1 MKIEVMKALMEDNTS
16 KAQRLRSL
24 FSEKKVLVLNLISSP
39 GSGKTTLLE
48 KTLAEL
54 KDRYSIGV
62 IEGDITTARDAER
75 LTQFNIPQV
84 VINTDGACHLNANS
98 IEKALESFD
107 LDALDLLFVEN
118 VGNLVCPSEFDIG
131 EYAKIAMVSTTEG
144 DDKPA
149 KYPLLFQ
156 EAKLALLN
164 KTDLIPYTNFNSDAF
179 YRDLQN
185 VNPGIPVLEMSCI
198 TNDGLSNWF
207 EWIRVE
213 LKKRR
218 IHND

>member
-1 MKIEVMKALMEDNTS
+1 MKIEIMKALMEDNTNEAN
-16 KAQRLRSL
+16 KLRSL
-24 FSEKKVLVLNLISSP
+24 FYEKKVLVLNLISSP

-48 KTLAEL
+48 RTLS
-54 KDRYSIGV
+54 KMKGKYTVGV

-98 IEKALESFD
+98 IKKALESFN
-107 LDALDLLFVEN
+107 LETLDLLFIEN

-131 EYAKIAMVSTTEG
+131 EHAKIAMVSTTEG

-156 EAKLALLN
+156 EAKLVILN
-164 KTDLIPYTNFNSDAF
+164 KIDLIPYTNFNKNSF
-179 YRDLQN
+179 YRDLKN
-185 VNPGIPVLEMSCI
+185 INPEIDTLEISCTTGEGVSAWFQWI
-198 TNDGLSNWF
+198 TSK
-207 EWIRVE
+207 
-213 LKKRR
+213 LKNKEE
-218 IHND
+218 IQ

>member
-1 MKIEVMKALMEDNTS
+1 MEDNTG
-16 KAQRLRSL
+16 KAQRLRNL
-24 FSEKKVLVLNLISSP
+24 FTEKKVLVLNLISSP

-48 KTLAEL
+48 KTLSKL
-54 KDRYSIGV
+54 TGNYSMGV

-107 LDALDLLFVEN
+107 LDSLELLFIEN

-131 EYAKIAMVSTTEG
+131 EHAKIAMVSTTEG

-164 KTDLIPYTNFNSDAF
+164 KTDLVPYTNFDTDSF
-179 YRDLQN
+179 YKDLRN
-185 VNPGIPVLEMSCI
+185 VNPGIDVIELSCV
-198 TNDGLSNWF
+198 TGEGLPQWF
-207 EWIRVE
+207 EWIE
-213 LKKRR
+213 LKLGKKEG
-218 IHND
+218 IQ